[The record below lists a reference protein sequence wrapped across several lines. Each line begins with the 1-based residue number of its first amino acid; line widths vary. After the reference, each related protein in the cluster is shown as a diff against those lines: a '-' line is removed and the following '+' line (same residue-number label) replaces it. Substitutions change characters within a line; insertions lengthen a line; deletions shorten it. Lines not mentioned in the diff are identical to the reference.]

1 MVFTCRQANEVGLN
15 TQQSPKS
22 GPRRFYD
29 AAWAEAGESGW
40 QVVLDGRPVRTPQ
53 RAHIILP
60 TKPLAEAVAAEWD
73 EQGPEIVP
81 STMPLTRLANSA
93 IDRAGPQRAEVV
105 RGLVAYGE
113 TDLLCYR
120 AEWPQELV
128 ARQAQ
133 TWDPILAWARRELGA
148 ELAVVQ
154 GVIPARQP
162 DAAIAALERCVQN
175 HDDFALTA
183 MNQMTT
189 LTASLVLTLAVTRG
203 FLDAD
208 GAWGAAHIDEDW
220 QIAQWGEDAAARER
234 REAQWADMNA
244 ASRFFTLSRDSR

>member
-1 MVFTCRQANEVGLN
+1 
-15 TQQSPKS
+15 
-22 GPRRFYD
+22 
-29 AAWAEAGESGW
+29 
-40 QVVLDGRPVRTPQ
+40 
-53 RAHIILP
+53 
-60 TKPLAEAVAAEWD
+60 
-73 EQGPEIVP
+73 
-81 STMPLTRLANSA
+81 
-93 IDRAGPQRAEVV
+93 VV

-133 TWDPILAWARRELGA
+133 TWDPILAWAQRELGA

-175 HDDFALTA
+175 NDDFGLTA

-189 LTASLVLTLAVTRG
+189 LTASLVLTLAVTRE
-203 FLDAD
+203 FLDAE